1 MTRLPEIRAEY
12 VGEPA
17 RYFFGVARFVMME
30 AIRRREI
37 ATDVAPSTSVFLDLH
52 GPEYDCLLQCLKFL
66 SEDKRE
72 LIIDYYVYDGH
83 DKIEHHKV
91 MAGELG
97 ITEGALRGRAFHLR
111 ANLEKC
117 ILKCVENTK
126 AKQKPPSET

>member
-1 MTRLPEIRAEY
+1 VKQFEFLFDGRLETEGDCKPSRNVSSSMPMWRLGAVRDGQSYSNRKLTRR
-12 VGEPA
+12 
-17 RYFFGVARFVMME
+17 
-30 AIRRREI
+30 
-37 ATDVAPSTSVFLDLH
+37 S
-52 GPEYDCLLQCLKFL
+52 
-66 SEDKRE
+66 SEEKRE

-83 DKIEHHKV
+83 DKIEHHKL

-111 ANLEKC
+111 ATLEKC